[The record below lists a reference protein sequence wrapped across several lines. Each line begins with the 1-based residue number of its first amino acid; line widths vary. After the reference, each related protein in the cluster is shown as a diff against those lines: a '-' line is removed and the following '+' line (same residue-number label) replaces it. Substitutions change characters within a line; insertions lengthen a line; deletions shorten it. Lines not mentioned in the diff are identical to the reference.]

1 LGIREIQGRA
11 AQSGVSVELLKRSDR
26 RRIGGSA
33 GPRAARATEITSS
46 KQDAA
51 MTPKVLISDSLSP
64 AAVQIFK
71 DHGIEVDFQ
80 PKLGGDKEKLAEL
93 IGNFDGLAIRS
104 ATKVTP
110 KILERARNLKV
121 IGRAG
126 IGVDNVDI
134 PAATAKG
141 IIVMNTPFGNSIT
154 TAEHAITLMLALARQ
169 IPQADSSTQAGKW
182 EKNRFMGVEI
192 TGKTLGVIGCGNI
205 GSIVADR
212 AHGLRMKVIAYDPFL
227 SPERAIDLG
236 VEKVELADLFKRADF
251 ITLHTPLT
259 DKTKNIVDDKA
270 LSLMKKGVRIINCA
284 RGGLVDE
291 AALRRALDSGQ
302 VAGAAF
308 DVFVEEPATQ
318 NPLFGHPNVV
328 CTPHLGA
335 ATTEAQENVAL
346 QVAEQMSEYLLRG
359 AISNAV
365 NFPSI
370 TAEEAPKLKPFIAL
384 AERLGSF
391 AGQLTESGI
400 NKVQLAYEGAV
411 AQMNTKALTSA
422 AIAGLLRPMLQDVN
436 VVSAPSIAKERGIVI
451 EEMTREAA
459 GDYDS
464 LITLTVVTE
473 NQSRS
478 VSGTVFA
485 DGRPRIVNIKGIRMD
500 AEFAPSMIYITN
512 LDKPGFIGRF
522 SSTLGEAGINI
533 ATFHVG
539 REAPGGNAV
548 SLIEI
553 DGELPPQVL
562 VAVRAL
568 PQVQQ
573 AKLLRF

>member
-1 LGIREIQGRA
+1 M
-11 AQSGVSVELLKRSDR
+11 S
-26 RRIGGSA
+26 
-33 GPRAARATEITSS
+33 PR
-46 KQDAA
+46 
-51 MTPKVLISDSLSP
+51 VLISDALSP

-71 DHGIEVDFQ
+71 DRGIAVDFQ
-80 PKLGGDKEKLAEL
+80 PSLGKDKDKLAEAV
-93 IGNFDGLAIRS
+93 GNFDGLAIRS

-110 KILERARNLKV
+110 KILERATNLKV

-154 TAEHAITLMLALARQ
+154 TAEHAITMMLALARE
-169 IPQADSSTQAGKW
+169 IPQADASTQAGKW

-192 TGKTLGVIGCGNI
+192 TAKTLGVIGCGNI

-212 AHGLRMKVIAYDPFL
+212 AHGLHMKVIAYDPFL
-227 SPERAIDLG
+227 SPERAVDLG
-236 VEKVELADLFKRADF
+236 VEKVELDELFRRADF
-251 ITLHTPLT
+251 VTLHTPLT
-259 DKTKNIVDDKA
+259 DKTRNIIDA
-270 LSLMKKGVRIINCA
+270 ATLASMKKGVRIINCA

-291 AALRRALDSGQ
+291 QALRAALDSGH

-308 DVFVEEPATQ
+308 DVFVEEPATT
-318 NPLFGHPNVV
+318 NPLFGHPNVI

-346 QVAEQMSEYLLRG
+346 QVAEQMSDYLLRG

-384 AERLGSF
+384 AEKLGSF
-391 AGQLTESGI
+391 AGQLTETGI
-400 NKVQLAYEGAV
+400 SKVQLSYEGHV

-422 AIAGLLRPMLQDVN
+422 AMAGLLRPMLQDVN
-436 VVSAPSIAKERGIVI
+436 VVSAPSVAKDRGIVV
-451 EEMTREAA
+451 EEVTREAE

-464 LITLTVVTE
+464 LITVTVTTE
-473 NQSRS
+473 RQERH

-500 AEFAPSMIYITN
+500 AEFGPQMIYITN
-512 LDKPGFIGRF
+512 YDKPGFIGKF
-522 SSTLGEAGINI
+522 STTLGDAGINI

-548 SLIEI
+548 ALIEV
-553 DGELPPQVL
+553 DGEVPPDVL
-562 VAVRAL
+562 KKVQAL

-573 AKLLRF
+573 AKPLRF